1 MTLNRWDPLRDL
13 LNFQERVHR
22 LIAPREEETSAG
34 RRAQW
39 CPAVDVLETP
49 EAYIFRAELPGVG
62 KDNIEIEVRGNRL
75 SISGERFLESKPQI
89 AAYHS
94 IERAQGFFRRN
105 FTLPGQVD
113 LDHAKARYEDGVLE
127 IYLPKTEEKREPTIT
142 VVCLS

>member
-13 LNFQERVHR
+13 LNFHERAHR
-22 LIAPREEETSAG
+22 LVAPTAEEVGAR

-49 EAYIFRAELPGVG
+49 EAYIFRVELPGVG

-75 SISGERFLESKPQI
+75 SISGERFLEAKPKI

-94 IERAQGFFRRN
+94 IERAHGFFRRN
-105 FTLPGQVD
+105 FTLPGEVD
-113 LDHAKARYEDGVLE
+113 PDRARARYEEGVLE